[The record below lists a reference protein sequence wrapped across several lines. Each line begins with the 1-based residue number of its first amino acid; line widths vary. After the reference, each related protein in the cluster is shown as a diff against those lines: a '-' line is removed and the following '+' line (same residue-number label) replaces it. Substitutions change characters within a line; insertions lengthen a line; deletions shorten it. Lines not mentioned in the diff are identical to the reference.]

1 VAQQQD
7 VTEEMYAHVAEYRER
22 DEYSERE
29 KLAIEFAERFALDH
43 TNLDDD
49 FWRRLRAAYADE
61 EILDLTICIGT
72 FIALGRMLAVLGVDP
87 ACSVDW

>member
-1 VAQQQD
+1 

>member
-1 VAQQQD
+1 

-49 FWRRLRAAYADE
+49 FWRRLRAPYADE

>member
-1 VAQQQD
+1 

-22 DEYSERE
+22 DDYSERE